1 MVNSFLNIVRHFTFR
16 LQWVA
21 SDFYFCCFKIFVT
34 AFVTVCLIFELL
46 KYLCPKL
53 DSEIFKN
60 GVKAS
65 YILLFYK
72 ISFVSCSFPVNILV
86 LN

>member
-1 MVNSFLNIVRHFTFR
+1 M
-16 LQWVA
+16 
-21 SDFYFCCFKIFVT
+21 

-72 ISFVSCSFPVNILV
+72 ISFVSCSFPVNILLSV
-86 LN
+86 QTVSAYGEKSGKRILFREKKGKLLI